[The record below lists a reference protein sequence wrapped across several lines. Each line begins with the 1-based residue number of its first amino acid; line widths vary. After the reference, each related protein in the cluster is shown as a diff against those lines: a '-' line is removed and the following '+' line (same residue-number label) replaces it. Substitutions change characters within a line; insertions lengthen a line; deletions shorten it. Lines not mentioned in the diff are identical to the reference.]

1 MQNRYRVSTPRQQTP
16 AQLGSRS
23 CNPLQSV
30 FGKEFLQV
38 HSPLQPLRLVLPNLP
53 ENMDFATLAAQL
65 NAGTILPEGIVIL
78 TLLVVL
84 VGDLIVGRS
93 SSGWTPYAAVAGL
106 LAAVAA
112 LCLQWDNVDTIS
124 FLGGFNS
131 DALSLVF
138 RAIIA
143 LTAAVTILISVR
155 YVLQTGTALAEFI
168 GILLTATL
176 GGMFLSGADEL
187 VMIFI
192 SLETL
197 SISSYLLTGYT
208 KRDPR
213 SNEAA
218 LKYLLIGAS
227 SSAVFLYGISLLYG
241 LSGGETK
248 LSAIAANL
256 SSVNEGQSLGLV
268 IALVF
273 AIAGIAF
280 KISAVPFHQWTPDVY
295 EGSPTPV
302 VAFLSV
308 GSKAAG
314 FALAIRLLTT
324 AFPALTEQWHFV
336 FTALAIL
343 SMVLGNV
350 VALAQT
356 SMKRLLAYSSIAQAG
371 FVMLGL
377 IAGTEAGYSSMI
389 FYLLVYLFMNLG
401 AFACIILFSLRTG
414 TDQIS
419 EYSGLYQKDPL
430 LTLALSICLLSLG
443 GIPPLAGFFGKIY
456 LFWAGWQAG
465 LYGLVILGL
474 VTSVV
479 SIYYYIRVV
488 KMMVVK
494 EPQEMSDAVKNYPE
508 VRWNL
513 QGMRP
518 LQVSVVLTLVATTL
532 AGILSNPLFN
542 LANDAITKTP
552 MLQSALIHVQPVVG
566 AKIDSNLVSRRD

>member
-1 MQNRYRVSTPRQQTP
+1 
-16 AQLGSRS
+16 
-23 CNPLQSV
+23 
-30 FGKEFLQV
+30 
-38 HSPLQPLRLVLPNLP
+38 
-53 ENMDFATLAAQL
+53 MDFASLVAQL
-65 NAGTILPEGIVIL
+65 NAGTILPEGIVIA
-78 TLLVVL
+78 TLLIVL
-84 VGDLIVGRS
+84 VADLIAGRAAS
-93 SSGWTPYAAVAGL
+93 RWTPYLAIAGL
-106 LAAVAA
+106 LTAVGA
-112 LCLQWDNVDTIS
+112 LYYQWDVVNPIG
-124 FLGGFNS
+124 FLGGFND
-131 DALSLVF
+131 DALSIVF
-138 RAIIA
+138 RGIIA
-143 LTAAVTILISVR
+143 LSAAVTILMSIR
-155 YVLQTGTALAEFI
+155 YVEQSGTSLAEFI
-168 GILLTATL
+168 TILLTATV

-187 VMIFI
+187 VMVYV

-197 SISSYLLTGYT
+197 SIASYLLTGYM

-227 SSAVFLYGISLLYG
+227 SSAIFLYGVSLLYG
-241 LSGGETK
+241 LSGGETR
-248 LSAIAANL
+248 LSQISTNIAAT
-256 SSVNEGQSLGLV
+256 SSGQSIGLV

-280 KISAVPFHQWTPDVY
+280 KIAAVPFHQWTPDVY

-314 FALAIRLLTT
+314 FALAIRLLVT
-324 AFPALTEQWHFV
+324 AFPLLTEEWQFV

-356 SMKRLLAYSSIAQAG
+356 SMKRMLAYSSIAQAG
-371 FVMLGL
+371 FVMIGL
-377 IAGTEAGYSSMI
+377 ITGTEAGYASMV

-401 AFACIILFSLRTG
+401 GFTCVILFSLRTG

-430 LTLALSICLLSLG
+430 LTLGLSICLLSLG
-443 GIPPLAGFFGKIY
+443 GIPPLAGFFGKLY
-456 LFWAGWQAG
+456 LFWAGWRSGA
-465 LYGLVILGL
+465 YGLVLIGL

-494 EPQEMSDAVKNYPE
+494 EPHEMSDAVKNYPE
-508 VRWNL
+508 IRWNVE
-513 QGMRP
+513 GMRP
-518 LQVSVVLTLVATTL
+518 LQVGLVISVIATSL
-532 AGILSNPLFN
+532 AGILSNPLFT
-542 LANDAITKTP
+542 LANDSITRTP
-552 MLQSALIHVQPVVG
+552 MLQAATARPTVVTTPV
-566 AKIDSNLVSRRD
+566 AKPVPLLGINSRG

>member
-1 MQNRYRVSTPRQQTP
+1 
-16 AQLGSRS
+16 
-23 CNPLQSV
+23 
-30 FGKEFLQV
+30 
-38 HSPLQPLRLVLPNLP
+38 
-53 ENMDFATLAAQL
+53 MDFSSTIASQL
-65 NAGTILPEGIVIL
+65 NAGVILPEGIVTL
-78 TLLVVL
+78 TLMIVL
-84 VGDLIVGRS
+84 LGDIISGRRAIR
-93 SSGWTPYAAVAGL
+93 WLPYAAIAGL
-106 LAAVAA
+106 LIAIASLYFSWNTA
-112 LCLQWDNVDTIS
+112 NPIG
-124 FLGGFNS
+124 FLGAFNG
-131 DALSLVF
+131 DNLSIVF

-143 LTAAVTILISVR
+143 LSTVVTILMSIR
-155 YVLQTGTALAEFI
+155 YIEQTGTALAEFI
-168 GILLTATL
+168 AILLTATL
-176 GGMFLSGADEL
+176 GAMFLSAANEL

-192 SLETL
+192 SLELL
-197 SISSYLLTGYT
+197 SISSYLMTGYM

-227 SSAVFLYGISLLYG
+227 SSAIFLYGVSLLYG
-241 LSGGETK
+241 LSGGETI
-248 LSAIAANL
+248 LSDISNNIINA
-256 SSVNEGQSLGLV
+256 EGLQSLALA
-268 IALVF
+268 ISLVF
-273 AIAGIAF
+273 VIAGIAF

-314 FALAIRLLTT
+314 FALAIRLLVT
-324 AFPALTEQWHFV
+324 AFSGVTEEWQV
-336 FTALAIL
+336 IFTALAIL

-356 SMKRLLAYSSIAQAG
+356 SMKRMLAYSSIGQAG
-371 FVMLGL
+371 FVMIGL
-377 IAGTEAGYSSMI
+377 IAGTEAGYSSMV

-401 AFACIILFSLRTG
+401 AFTCIILFSLRTG

-419 EYSGLYQKDPL
+419 EYAGLYQRDPL
-430 LTLALSICLLSLG
+430 LTFGLSICLLSLA

-465 LYGLVILGL
+465 LYGLVLLGL

-508 VRWNL
+508 IRWNVS
-513 QGMRP
+513 GMRP
-518 LQVSVVLTLVATTL
+518 LQVGLVLSVIATSL
-532 AGILSNPLFN
+532 AGILANPLFT
-542 LANDAITKTP
+542 LANNSVTSTP
-552 MLQSALIHVQPVVG
+552 MLQTATLAPQVVQTER
-566 AKIDSNLVSRRD
+566 NTH

>member
-1 MQNRYRVSTPRQQTP
+1 
-16 AQLGSRS
+16 
-23 CNPLQSV
+23 
-30 FGKEFLQV
+30 
-38 HSPLQPLRLVLPNLP
+38 
-53 ENMDFATLAAQL
+53 MDFANLVAQL
-65 NAGTILPEGIVIL
+65 NAGIILPEGIVIITLLLVLLIDLIAGRSSAQGLPYVAIGGLL
-78 TLLVVL
+78 TALVVL
-84 VGDLIVGRS
+84 YYEWDV
-93 SSGWTPYAAVAGL
+93 TNPVA
-106 LAAVAA
+106 
-112 LCLQWDNVDTIS
+112 
-124 FLGGFNS
+124 FLGGFNG
-131 DALSLVF
+131 DALSVAF

-143 LTAAVTILISVR
+143 LSAAVTILMSIR
-155 YVLQTGTALAEFI
+155 YVQQSGTSLAEFI
-168 GILLTATL
+168 AILLSATL
-176 GGMFLSGADEL
+176 GGMFLSGANEL
-187 VMIFI
+187 VTIFV

-197 SISSYLLTGYT
+197 SISSYLMTGYM

-227 SSAVFLYGISLLYG
+227 SSAVFLYGVSLLYG
-241 LSGGETK
+241 LSGGETQ
-248 LSAIAANL
+248 LNAIAKGL
-256 SSVNEGQSLGLV
+256 VSLESGQSLGIL

-314 FALAIRLLTT
+314 FALAIRLMTT
-324 AFPALTEQWHFV
+324 AFPLVTEQWHFV
-336 FTALAIL
+336 FWALAIL
-343 SMVLGNV
+343 SLILGNV
-350 VALAQT
+350 VALTQT

-371 FVMLGL
+371 FVMIGL
-377 IAGTEAGYSSMI
+377 IAGTDAGYASMV

-401 AFACIILFSLRTG
+401 AFTCVILFTLRTG

-419 EYSGLYQKDPL
+419 EYAGLYQKDPL
-430 LTLALSICLLSLG
+430 LTLGLSICLLSLG

-465 LYGLVILGL
+465 LYGLVLLGL
-474 VTSVV
+474 VASVV

-508 VRWNL
+508 IRWNL
-513 QGMRP
+513 PGMRP
-518 LQVSVVLTLVATTL
+518 LQVGLVVSVIATTL
-532 AGILSNPLFN
+532 AGILSNPLFT
-542 LANDAITKTP
+542 LANSSVTRTP
-552 MLQSALIHVQPVVG
+552 MLQPAMLSNQPAAVSVQPMLEQE
-566 AKIDSNLVSRRD
+566 AQS